1 MIPLKALAPRRG
13 IPLVT
18 LALILANV
26 LVFIHELSLSPQ
38 GIERFMFRYGMI
50 PARLQDAVTTGKVP
64 LSDALSSI
72 FTSMFVHGGWLHII
86 GNMWFLWVFG
96 IVIEDQLG
104 RLRYLAFYLVC
115 GVGAA
120 LTQAIVGWGSRI
132 PTIGASGAISGV
144 MGAYLVLLPTSRV
157 LTLIPLII
165 FWFTARLPAIV
176 MIGYWF
182 LVQLLSA
189 TIQPTNTGGVA
200 FWAHVGGFVLGA
212 VLVFPRRRM
221 GHVGWFYEP

>member
-1 MIPLKALAPRRG
+1 MIPLKALVPRRSM
-13 IPLVT
+13 PLMT
-18 LALILANV
+18 LALILSNV
-26 LVFIHELSLSPQ
+26 LVFFYELSLGPHA
-38 GIERFMFRYGMI
+38 IERFFFQYGMI
-50 PARLQDAVTTGKVP
+50 PARIQAAVTTGTVP
-64 LSDALSSI
+64 LTDALASI

-120 LTQAIVGWGSRI
+120 LTQAIVGWGARV
-132 PTIGASGAISGV
+132 PTIGASGAISGI
-144 MGAYLVLLPTSRV
+144 MGAYFVLLPTSRV
-157 LTLIPLII
+157 LTLMPLII
-165 FWFTARLPAIV
+165 FWFTMRLPAIV

-189 TIQPTNTGGVA
+189 TVQPPGAGGVA

-212 VLVFPRRRM
+212 LLAFPRRRS
-221 GHVGWFYEP
+221 GHWGWFYEP